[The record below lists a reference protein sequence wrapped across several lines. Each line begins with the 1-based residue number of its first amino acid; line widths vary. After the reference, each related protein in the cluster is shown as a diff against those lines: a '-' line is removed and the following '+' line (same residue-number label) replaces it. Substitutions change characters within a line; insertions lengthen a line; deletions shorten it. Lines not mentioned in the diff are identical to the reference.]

1 MRISFRTRAAAV
13 VLAGLFPFCCE
24 LVSQDSASSFNSSVE
39 SSSQP
44 SHKVTTSSAPAEIA
58 STNPA
63 PVPASAPEPAAA
75 DTKVRQDVPPSPAL
89 VSDDKKQ
96 PGGSYIVGISDE
108 LQISVWKEPDLS
120 GPVVVRPD
128 GMITVPVVDD
138 VYVVGLTTKQ
148 VQDILTEK
156 LKPVVAEPQVTV
168 IVRNIHSRKVYLVGQ
183 VGHAGSVPLSG
194 HETVL
199 QVLAQSGG
207 PGLYAKSDKIYILR
221 QQGDGRQERL
231 NFNYKKALKGT
242 DPKAD
247 FPLVNGDV
255 IVVP

>member
-1 MRISFRTRAAAV
+1 M
-13 VLAGLFPFCCE
+13 AGLFPFCCQ
-24 LVSQDSASSFNSSVE
+24 LVSQDHGSSFNSAVE

-44 SHKVTTSSAPAEIA
+44 SHRSVAPAPAEIA
-58 STNPA
+58 STSPA
-63 PVPASAPEPAAA
+63 PVPASAPEPAPA
-75 DTKVRQDVPPSPAL
+75 DTKVRQDVPPNPTP
-89 VSDDKKQ
+89 VSDDKDKKA
-96 PGGSYIVGISDE
+96 GESYIVGISDE

-183 VGHAGSVPLSG
+183 VGHAGAVPLSG

-199 QVLAQSGG
+199 QILAQSGG
-207 PGLYAKSDKIYILR
+207 PGIYAKSDKIYILR
-221 QQGDGRQERL
+221 LQADGRQERL
-231 NFNYKKALKGT
+231 NFNYKKALKGN

-247 FPLVNGDV
+247 FPLANGDV